1 MKKTLLWMALA
12 ISAVAF
18 AAAPESSAPLA
29 LEPAQPQILAAG
41 MTADLLTRFHYTPKA
56 LDDGLS
62 QKIFDRYLKSLDGE
76 KVLFIQADVDRFA
89 DARDKLDDAIK
100 SRNLATPFA
109 MFNLYQQRLRERL
122 IHARALLGQN
132 FDFSQQESY
141 AYQREQATWAQTESE
156 IQDLWRRRVKN
167 DWLRLK
173 LAGKDDKAIRA
184 TLEKR
189 YDYALANLKKLKSED
204 VFQLFMN
211 AYATSIEPHT
221 SYLGPKATEDFDI
234 SMKLSLV
241 GIGAV
246 LQERD
251 DMTVIR
257 ELVPGGPAAL
267 SGKLKVGDR
276 IVGVAQAQDAVPT
289 DILGW
294 RLDDV
299 VRMIRGAEDSV
310 VKLNVL
316 PADASPDAPQRVV
329 TLVRRKVTLEQQAA
343 KKSVLEVKDGERA
356 QRIGVISLPTF
367 YQDFEARAKGDKGF
381 KSATR
386 DVARLLEELKKESVD
401 SVLIDLRNN
410 GGGSLN
416 EAVELSNLFIGS
428 GPVVQQRDAR
438 GTIRVEGNGKATVAW
453 DGQLGVLINRA
464 SASASEIFAAAM
476 QDYGRAL
483 IIGEPSFGKGTV
495 QTVVNLDAM
504 ARSDKPKFGEVKM
517 TVAQFYRVNGGT
529 TQLRGVT
536 PDIQLPSFLDAKSG
550 EAGFD
555 NALPWGQIKSANYQP
570 LGDLTDILPMLQLK
584 HEQRIAKD
592 PEFRF
597 LKEDIGEF
605 LQQKS
610 KKTTSLNEVE
620 RRKERDAREA
630 KMKDRETL
638 RHPATAANTK
648 PVKTNLQDD
657 GLQGNERSLSAE
669 LAAERASRA
678 AKDVFQL
685 EAAAILADQLTLIQ
699 SSTRLAQ
706 QVLSGFSRLKGETGV
721 VAR

>member
-1 MKKTLLWMALA
+1 MKKTLLWMTLA
-12 ISAVAF
+12 ISAAAF
-18 AAAPESSAPLA
+18 AAPESSAPPV
-29 LEPAQPQILAAG
+29 LEPTQPQVLAAG
-41 MTADLLTRFHYTPKA
+41 MAADLLTRFHYTPKA
-56 LDDGLS
+56 LDDGMS

-76 KVLFIQADVDRFA
+76 KVLFIQADIDRFA

-100 SRNLATPFA
+100 ARNLTTPFA
-109 MFNLYQQRLRERL
+109 IFQLYQQRLRERL
-122 IHARALLGQN
+122 VWARAALGQSV
-132 FDFSQQESY
+132 DFTVQESY
-141 AYQREQATWAQTESE
+141 TYQRDQASWAQSESE

-173 LAGKDDKAIRA
+173 LAGKDDKAIRI

-211 AYATSIEPHT
+211 AYAMSIEPHT
-221 SYLGPKATEDFDI
+221 NYLGPKATEDFDI
-234 SMKLSLV
+234 SMRLSLV

-257 ELVPGGPAAL
+257 ELVPGGPAAQ
-267 SGKLKVGDR
+267 SGSLKVGDR
-276 IVGVAQAQDAVPT
+276 IVGVAQAQDAAPT

-299 VRMIRGAEDSV
+299 VRIIRGAEDSV

-329 TLVRRKVTLEQQAA
+329 TLVRRKVSLEQQAA
-343 KKSVLEVKDGERA
+343 KKSILEVKDGERV
-356 QRIGVISLPTF
+356 QRIGVIALPTF
-367 YQDFEARAKGDKGF
+367 YQDFEARAKGDKTF

-386 DVARLLEELKKESVD
+386 DVARLLEELKKERVD
-401 SVLIDLRNN
+401 SVLIDLRDN

-438 GTIRVEGNGKATVAW
+438 GALRVEGNNKANVAW
-453 DGQLGVLINRA
+453 DGQLGVLINRG

-504 ARSDKPKFGEVKM
+504 ARSDKPRLGEVKM

-536 PDIQLPSFLDAKSG
+536 PDILLPTLRNAKSG
-550 EAGFD
+550 EAGLD
-555 NALPWGQIKSANYQP
+555 NPLPWGQIKAAQYQP
-570 LGDLTDILPMLQLK
+570 LGDLTDILPMLQLR

-592 PEFRF
+592 LDFRF
-597 LKEDIGEF
+597 LKEDIAE
-605 LQQKS
+605 LQQLES
-610 KKTTSLNEVE
+610 KKATSLNETQ
-620 RRKERDAREA
+620 RRRERDARQAKQREREA
-630 KMKDRETL
+630 L
-638 RHPATAANTK
+638 RQGATSASAK
-648 PVKTNLQDD
+648 SPRASEQDD
-657 GLQGNERSLSAE
+657 GLQANERTLSAE
-669 LAAERASRA
+669 LAAEKANKA

-685 EAAAILADQLTLIQ
+685 EAANILADQLSLIQ

-706 QVLSGFSRLKGETGV
+706 QVLSGFSRLKGESGV